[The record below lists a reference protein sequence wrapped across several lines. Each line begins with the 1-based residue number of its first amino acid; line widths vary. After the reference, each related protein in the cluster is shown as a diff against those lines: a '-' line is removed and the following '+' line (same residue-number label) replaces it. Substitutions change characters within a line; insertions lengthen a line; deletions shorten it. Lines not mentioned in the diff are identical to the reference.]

1 MCMSASTSLDEIQA
15 KLGYEFSDQ
24 SLLLLSLTHTS
35 YAAEHQAGHSESNE
49 RLEYLGDAILKAV
62 IADQLMRLL
71 RLADEGRLSKLSAQ
85 ILSGRALAEAALTL
99 DLHRYIRLGHGEETS
114 GGRTRRRN
122 LAGVMEAVIGAIYS
136 DGGFGEARDFIV
148 RVMEPII
155 ERVISGP
162 GSDYKTA
169 LQEHVQ
175 GAGIGSLSY
184 RTIRADGPSHRP
196 WFTVEVLV
204 GDRVVGSGQGPSKR
218 AAEQAAARC
227 GMEMLRSAQ

>member
-1 MCMSASTSLDEIQA
+1 MGTSTSPDDIQA
-15 KLGYEFSDQ
+15 RLGYEFKDQ
-24 SLLLLSLTHTS
+24 SLLLLALTHTS
-35 YAAEHQAGHSESNE
+35 YAAEHHAGRTESNE

-71 RLADEGRLSKLSAQ
+71 QLADEGRLSQAVGSDP
-85 ILSGRALAEAALTL
+85 SGRALAEAALTL
-99 DLHRYIRLGHGEETS
+99 DLQRFIRLGHGEEIS

-122 LAGVMEAVIGAIYS
+122 LAGVMEAVIGAIYT

-155 ERVISGP
+155 EHVISDP
-162 GSDYKTA
+162 GCDYKTA

-175 GAGIGSLSY
+175 GAGIGDLSY

-196 WFTVEVLV
+196 WFTVEALV
-204 GDRVVGSGQGPSKR
+204 GDRVIGSGQGPSKR
-218 AAEQAAARC
+218 AAEQAAARH
-227 GMEMLRSAQ
+227 GMEMLGSAE

>member
-1 MCMSASTSLDEIQA
+1 MNASTSLDEIQA
-15 KLGYEFSDQ
+15 KLGYEFSDP
-24 SLLLLSLTHTS
+24 SVLLLSLTHTS
-35 YAAEHQAGHSESNE
+35 YAAEHQAGHRESNE

-71 RLADEGRLSKLSAQ
+71 QLADEGRLSKLSAQ

-99 DLHRYIRLGHGEETS
+99 DLQRYIRLGHGEEMS
-114 GGRTRRRN
+114 GGRARQRN
-122 LAGVMEAVIGAIYS
+122 LAGIMEAVIGAIYS
-136 DGGFGEARDFIV
+136 DGGFDQARDFIV

-169 LQEHVQ
+169 LQEYVQ
-175 GAGIGSLSY
+175 GAGIGDLSY
-184 RTIRADGPSHRP
+184 RTVRADGPSHKP

-204 GDRVVGSGQGPSKR
+204 GDCVIGSGQGQSKR

-227 GMEMLRSAQ
+227 GMEMLGSSQ

>member
-1 MCMSASTSLDEIQA
+1 MNASTSPDEIQA
-15 KLGYEFSDQ
+15 KLGYEFRDQ

-35 YAAEHQAGHSESNE
+35 YAAEHQAGHGESNE

-71 RLADEGRLSKLSAQ
+71 QLADEGRLSKLSAQ
-85 ILSGRALAEAALTL
+85 ILSGRALAEAALAL
-99 DLHRYIRLGHGEETS
+99 DLQRYIKLGHGEEIS

-122 LAGVMEAVIGAIYS
+122 LAGIMEAVIGAIYI
-136 DGGFGEARDFIV
+136 DGGFDQARDFIV

-155 ERVISGP
+155 ERAISGP

-169 LQEHVQ
+169 LQEYVQ
-175 GAGIGSLSY
+175 GAGIGDLSY
-184 RTIRADGPSHRP
+184 RTVRADGPSHEP

-204 GDRVVGSGQGPSKR
+204 GERVIGSGQGRSKR
-218 AAEQAAARC
+218 AAEQAAARY
-227 GMEMLRSAQ
+227 GMEMLGFAR

>member
-1 MCMSASTSLDEIQA
+1 MGTSTSPDDIQA
-15 KLGYEFSDQ
+15 RLGYEFKDQ
-24 SLLLLSLTHTS
+24 SLLLLALTHTS
-35 YAAEHQAGHSESNE
+35 YAAEHHAGRTESNE

-71 RLADEGRLSKLSAQ
+71 QLADEGRLSKLSAQ

-99 DLHRYIRLGHGEETS
+99 DLQRFIRLGHGEETS

-122 LAGVMEAVIGAIYS
+122 LAGVMEAVIGAIYT

-155 ERVISGP
+155 EHVISDP
-162 GSDYKTA
+162 GCDYKTA

-175 GAGIGSLSY
+175 GAGIGEH
-184 RTIRADGPSHRP
+184 AGGK
-196 WFTVEVLV
+196 VEAPL
-204 GDRVVGSGQGPSKR
+204 RW
-218 AAEQAAARC
+218 QA
-227 GMEMLRSAQ
+227 Q

>member
-1 MCMSASTSLDEIQA
+1 MNASTSPDEIQA

-35 YAAEHQAGHSESNE
+35 YAAEHQAGHRESNE

-62 IADQLMRLL
+62 IADQLMRLFQ
-71 RLADEGRLSKLSAQ
+71 LADEGRLSKLSAQ
-85 ILSGRALAEAALTL
+85 ILSGRALAEAALAL
-99 DLHRYIRLGHGEETS
+99 DLQRYIKLGHGEEIS

-122 LAGVMEAVIGAIYS
+122 LAGIMEAVIGAIYI
-136 DGGFGEARDFIV
+136 DGGFDQARDFIV

-155 ERVISGP
+155 ERALSGP

-169 LQEHVQ
+169 LQEYVQ
-175 GAGIGSLSY
+175 GAGIGDLSY
-184 RTIRADGPSHRP
+184 RTVRADGPSHEP

-204 GDRVVGSGQGPSKR
+204 GERVIGSGQGRSKR
-218 AAEQAAARC
+218 AAEQAAARY
-227 GMEMLRSAQ
+227 GMEMLGFAR

>member
-1 MCMSASTSLDEIQA
+1 MNASTSLDEIQA
-15 KLGYEFSDQ
+15 KLGYEFSDP
-24 SLLLLSLTHTS
+24 SVLLLSLTHTS
-35 YAAEHQAGHSESNE
+35 YAAEHQAGHRESNE

-71 RLADEGRLSKLSAQ
+71 QLADEGRLSKLSAQ

-99 DLHRYIRLGHGEETS
+99 DLQRYIRLGHGEEMS
-114 GGRTRRRN
+114 GGRARQRN
-122 LAGVMEAVIGAIYS
+122 LAGIMEAVIGAIYS
-136 DGGFGEARDFIV
+136 DGGFDQARDFIV

-169 LQEHVQ
+169 LQEYVQ
-175 GAGIGSLSY
+175 GAGIGDLSY
-184 RTIRADGPSHRP
+184 RTVRADGPSHEP

-204 GDRVVGSGQGPSKR
+204 GERVIGSGQGRSKR
-218 AAEQAAARC
+218 AAEQAAARY
-227 GMEMLRSAQ
+227 GMEMLGFAR

>member
-1 MCMSASTSLDEIQA
+1 MNASTSPDEIQA

-35 YAAEHQAGHSESNE
+35 YAAEHQAGRSESNE

-71 RLADEGRLSKLSAQ
+71 QLADEGRLSKLSAQ

-99 DLHRYIRLGHGEETS
+99 DLQRYIRLGHGEEMS
-114 GGRTRRRN
+114 GGRARQRN
-122 LAGVMEAVIGAIYS
+122 LAGIMEAVIGAIYI
-136 DGGFGEARDFIV
+136 DGGFDQARDFIV

-169 LQEHVQ
+169 LQEYVQ
-175 GAGIGSLSY
+175 GAGIGDLSY
-184 RTIRADGPSHRP
+184 RTVRADGPSHEP

-204 GDRVVGSGQGPSKR
+204 GERVIGSGQGRSKR
-218 AAEQAAARC
+218 AAEQAAARY
-227 GMEMLRSAQ
+227 GMEMLGFAR